1 MPRTRP
7 STVGATFSRRAERP
21 FAQTDEAGASAAN
34 FADRL
39 VRMRKA
45 AGLSQTDLAGDDL
58 SPSYVSLL
66 EAGKRKPSADVVRQ
80 LASRLGCSSSML
92 WEGEHSERER
102 RLSLEISYAK
112 LALTH
117 GGLMDARDRL
127 ALLLDEPELDQNRR
141 DEATLLLGFALE
153 RTGQFQQAIELLT
166 PLFARSVK
174 GQSHIP
180 PSSVGGKLC
189 ACYLEV
195 GDVNRGVTIGQEA
208 LDAAMAQGLGGTE
221 DYFRLGATLIWGHHE
236 LGNLS
241 HAMVWARQ
249 LISEAEQDRTV
260 AGGAAIYWN
269 AALLAGSM
277 GDLSEALHLSERA
290 LGQLAESEDSRNLV
304 KLKLSIADLQ
314 LRTDPPQAREAA
326 ASLAAIEE
334 RLLDMGS
341 HVDVVNWRCLTA
353 TAQVLLG
360 DLPSARGHAAAAR
373 EVMVQLDQHEIT
385 VDALIVSGDVT
396 LASGL
401 TGEAAD
407 HYSAA
412 ARRLTDLPAR
422 RGLVRLWR
430 DLGDRFRALGE
441 HRSAAECYE
450 QALTAARIPDRSH
463 ALRARIF
470 AALTQ
475 SVDDRSPA

>member
-1 MPRTRP
+1 
-7 STVGATFSRRAERP
+7 V
-21 FAQTDEAGASAAN
+21 AN

-39 VRMRKA
+39 VRLRKA

-66 EAGKRKPSADVVRQ
+66 EAGKRKPSTDVVRQ
-80 LASRLGCSSSML
+80 LAARLGCSSSML

-117 GGLMDARDRL
+117 GGLTDARDRL
-127 ALLLDEPELDQNRR
+127 VLLLDEPDLDLHRR

-153 RTGQFQQAIELLT
+153 QTGQFQQAIELLT
-166 PLFARSVK
+166 PLFARSIK
-174 GQSHIP
+174 GQSHLP
-180 PSSVGGKLC
+180 PSSVGAKLC
-189 ACYLEV
+189 TCYLEV
-195 GDVNRGVTIGQEA
+195 GDANRGVSVGQEA
-208 LDAAMAQGLGGTE
+208 LDAALVQGLGGTE
-221 DYFRLGATLIWGHHE
+221 EYFRLGAILLWGHLE

-241 HAMVWARQ
+241 HAMAWARR
-249 LISEAEQDRTV
+249 LIVEAEQDRTV
-260 AGGAAIYWN
+260 ASGAAVYWN
-269 AALLAGSM
+269 AALLADSM

-290 LGQLAESEDSRNLV
+290 LGQLAESEDSPNLV
-304 KLKLSIADLQ
+304 RLKLAIADMQ
-314 LRTDPPQAREAA
+314 LRTDPPQAHEAE

-334 RLLDMGS
+334 RVLDMGGQ
-341 HVDVVNWRCLTA
+341 VDVVNWHCLTA
-353 TAQVLLG
+353 IARVLSG
-360 DLPSARGHAAAAR
+360 DLSSARSQAAAAR
-373 EVMVQLDQHEIT
+373 EVMAQLDQHEIT

-401 TGEAAD
+401 TGEAAG
-407 HYSAA
+407 HYDAA
-412 ARRLTDLPAR
+412 VRRLTGLPVR
-422 RGLVRLWR
+422 RGLVRVWR
-430 DLGDRFRALGE
+430 ELGDRFRALGD

-470 AALTQ
+470 ATLTE
-475 SVDDRSPA
+475 PAG